1 MGRDATKAAGNP
13 WYQARK
19 KAAEYDD
26 RLCSRESAA
35 EQLGMSVSSL
45 ADAEL
50 GNTKFMPVDKAVLM
64 ADRYNAPWL
73 LNHYCL
79 NECPIGCRHS
89 LSDEVVG
96 IDRVTV
102 KLLKSLKTEQ
112 LGEVKDTLLDIAADG
127 KITAD
132 EKPAL
137 QEVLTYLDDLAK
149 TVSELKTIGEMALNE
164 DGDAHGSKYA
174 SAVIAV
180 AVGELGYVEKASNSQ
195 LDSKTANPGSANWTK
210 YARDFDEKYPKWY
223 NGKKNGYEWCDM
235 FVDWCFVTAFGYE
248 NALRLL
254 CQPERSCGAG
264 CTWSAKYYKQKGQF
278 FTSNPQ
284 VGDQIFF
291 GTSIDNC
298 THTGLVEKADSSKV
312 YTIEGN
318 TSNKCARRSYA
329 LNSAKI
335 VGYGRPKYDGAG
347 TTTPVTPTK
356 PSAGGQTSGADYK
369 IGDIVQ
375 FNGKT
380 HYVSS
385 QAMNGVPCKPGKAK
399 VTSIAKGAKHPYH
412 LVNQGG
418 GCTVYGWVNA
428 ADIGADSGAEQA
440 AYTVVAGDSLWGIA
454 QKRLGNGNRYKE
466 IMTLNGLSSTV
477 IRPGQKL
484 KLPS

>member
-127 KITAD
+127 KITED

-164 DGDAHGSKYA
+164 DGDAHGSKYE
-174 SAVIAV
+174 SC
-180 AVGELGYVEKASNSQ
+180 EKFVT
-195 LDSKTANPGSANWTK
+195 KTALFTGVFVGVTWLCTEL
-210 YARDFDEKYPKWY
+210 FC
-223 NGKKNGYEWCDM
+223 EWN
-235 FVDWCFVTAFGYE
+235 E
-248 NALRLL
+248 
-254 CQPERSCGAG
+254 P
-264 CTWSAKYYKQKGQF
+264 
-278 FTSNPQ
+278 P
-284 VGDQIFF
+284 
-291 GTSIDNC
+291 
-298 THTGLVEKADSSKV
+298 
-312 YTIEGN
+312 
-318 TSNKCARRSYA
+318 
-329 LNSAKI
+329 
-335 VGYGRPKYDGAG
+335 YGRSGFQCSSTNPKPFA
-347 TTTPVTPTK
+347 
-356 PSAGGQTSGADYK
+356 
-369 IGDIVQ
+369 IV
-375 FNGKT
+375 
-380 HYVSS
+380 Y
-385 QAMNGVPCKPGKAK
+385 
-399 VTSIAKGAKHPYH
+399 Y
-412 LVNQGG
+412 
-418 GCTVYGWVNA
+418 
-428 ADIGADSGAEQA
+428 AENK
-440 AYTVVAGDSLWGIA
+440 
-454 QKRLGNGNRYKE
+454 KRLVPMDSIEKVER
-466 IMTLNGLSSTV
+466 
-477 IRPGQKL
+477 
-484 KLPS
+484 